1 MGREEH
7 HLEQPN
13 EIEADVWGMTSV
25 LEAGHAMPGGAWSD
39 EGALLNL
46 DVFRHLSSLA
56 SGQLE
61 MVFLSTHPPSELRGP
76 IVTSAARSWI
86 PGRPPLPTPTLTD
99 QGIQLDLGGG
109 APIVIPFPLAPP
121 Q

>member
-1 MGREEH
+1 
-7 HLEQPN
+7 
-13 EIEADVWGMTSV
+13 V
-25 LEAGHAMPGGAWSD
+25 
-39 EGALLNL
+39 
-46 DVFRHLSSLA
+46 
-56 SGQLE
+56 
-61 MVFLSTHPPSELRGP
+61 HPPSELRGP